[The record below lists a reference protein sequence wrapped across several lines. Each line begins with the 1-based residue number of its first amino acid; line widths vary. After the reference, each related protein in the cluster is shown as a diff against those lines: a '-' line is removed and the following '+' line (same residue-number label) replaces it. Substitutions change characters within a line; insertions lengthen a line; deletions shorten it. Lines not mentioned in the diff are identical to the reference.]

1 MSEEVTIPTT
11 TNLGLKKP
19 GYTNFADIK
28 DAVDDNMDI
37 LDSAFGVAVPNGILD
52 KVYPIGSIY
61 MSVVDTNPSTL
72 FGGTWTALGGR
83 FLIGA
88 DSTYSAG
95 ATGGSATKTLAA
107 GNIPSHSHSLN
118 SHVHSVGAHSHGL
131 NGHTHSYNAPAN
143 HTHGLSSGGA
153 LIGGDIGE
161 ELRMKTKHFENWR
174 ANSQIQDCRID
185 GDVRPYMQDG
195 VELTGTTDSGGGS
208 TSSTTGGAS
217 GNTANSSAFNT
228 GAASGNTG
236 ATGSGSAFNIM
247 PPYLSVYMWKRTA

>member
-37 LDSAFGVAVPNGILD
+37 LDAAFGVDAPNGILD
-52 KVYPIGSIY
+52 KVYPVGSIY
-61 MSVVDTNPSTL
+61 MSVVNTNPGTL

-95 ATGGSATKTLAA
+95 ATGGSATKTLAT
-107 GNIPSHSHSLN
+107 GNLPSHSHGLG

-131 NGHTHSYNAPAN
+131 NGHTHSYSAPAN
-143 HTHGLSSGGA
+143 HTHGLSNGA
-153 LIGGDIGE
+153 AMIGGNNGYLLFGQKSAAFNYSKAARNTFVSDASGS
-161 ELRMKTKHFENWR
+161 LSTAVGLFG
-174 ANSQIQDCRID
+174 S
-185 GDVRPYMQDG
+185 
-195 VELTGTTDSGGGS
+195 TDSGGGS
-208 TSSTTGGAS
+208 TGATTGGAS
-217 GNTANSSAFNT
+217 GSTANSSAFNT

>member
-37 LDSAFGVAVPNGILD
+37 LDAAFGVDAPNGILD
-52 KVYPIGSIY
+52 KVYPVGSIY
-61 MSVVDTNPSTL
+61 MSVVNTNPGTL

-95 ATGGSATKTLAA
+95 ATGGSATKTLAT
-107 GNIPSHSHSLN
+107 GNLPSHSHGLG

-131 NGHTHSYNAPAN
+131 NGHTHSYTAPAN
-143 HTHGLSSGGA
+143 HTHGLSSGAAMVGVV
-153 LIGGDIGE
+153 GGRFSFG
-161 ELRMKTKHFENWR
+161 LKSATFNHNK
-174 ANSQIQDCRID
+174 
-185 GDVRPYMQDG
+185 
-195 VELTGTTDSGGGS
+195 VEMSGFAADSSGTTTLAAGLFGSTDSGGGS
-208 TSSTTGGAS
+208 TGATTGGAS
-217 GNTANSSAFNT
+217 GSTANSSAFNT